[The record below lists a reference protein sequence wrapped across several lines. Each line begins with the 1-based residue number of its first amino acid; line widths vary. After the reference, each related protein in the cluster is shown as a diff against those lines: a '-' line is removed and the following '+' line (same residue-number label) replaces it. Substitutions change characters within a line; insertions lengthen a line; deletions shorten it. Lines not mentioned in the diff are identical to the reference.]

1 MKSKRLLWVL
11 IVAASASVTSVF
23 AADEVKQG
31 SEKKPATV
39 VKKDQAKKDQ
49 VKPITS
55 TAAKDWAYIPIN
67 SNVVVPD
74 VGNSKWVRSPIDNF
88 ILARLNEYKLTP
100 SPEADRA
107 TYIRRVTL
115 DLLGLLPTPE
125 EVEAFEKD
133 KSPDAYEKLVDR
145 LLASPHFGERQARR
159 WLDLARYADSAGF
172 QNDQTRPNNWRY
184 RDYVIKS
191 FNDDKP
197 FNQFVREQIAGDE
210 LWPDSQEAKIATG
223 LLAGYPDNFNS
234 RDLVQRHYQIA
245 TDMTDLVG
253 ETFLASTIGCARCHN
268 HKIDKISQVEYF
280 QLQAFFANTFNNER
294 VELAKGTETQWDI
307 DFISAQAIYQAAI
320 KPITDQQKAILD
332 QVRVKGRQYHN
343 ERYLTDSRD
352 AIFKPKD
359 QWTPLDKWVNARL
372 NAVASERDIAAYL
385 RETSEKT
392 HPQFDPANVERW
404 AEYQRL
410 GEELKKYDNLRPKR
424 GSKTYTA
431 LTELGTVAPETRVRF
446 NGIHERPLEAVEPGL
461 PKLWA
466 ANTQLQITPTATSTG
481 RRTALANWL
490 VSEENPLTARV
501 YVNRVWAQLF
511 AKGIAGI
518 VEDFG
523 RAGDKPTHPELLDYL
538 ATEFVQNN
546 WSPKKLQREIV
557 LSAVYRQAS
566 DERADAVAVD
576 PLNKLLAVYP
586 RKRLDAEEL
595 RDSLLYAS
603 GELDETI
610 GGPAVFPKVP
620 SSLVAGN
627 TLNNGQGG
635 ALWEV
640 AKDPNDHK
648 RRSIYTFVRRSLP
661 YPLTASFDPAD
672 PSKPHHKR
680 DVSTTALQALT
691 LFNSDVVFGWSQA
704 LAGRVISEVGDNESA
719 QLDKLYEILFSR
731 KPTREEKSA
740 LKGFL
745 KEQEKLVE
753 SKTWTDKFEVAVPTG
768 LKDTKNLDPFK
779 AAAFV
784 DLVHAVANSNE
795 FAYRF

>member
-1 MKSKRLLWVL
+1 MKKKTLLWGL
-11 IVAASASVTSVF
+11 ILAASTSVW
-23 AADEVKQG
+23 AASDTKPAP
-31 SEKKPATV
+31 EKKPATT
-39 VKKDQAKKDQ
+39 AKKET

-55 TAAKDWAYIPIN
+55 TAAKDWAYLPVN
-67 SNVVVPD
+67 ANVSVPD
-74 VGNSKWVRSPIDNF
+74 ADNSKWVRSPIDNF
-88 ILARLNEYKLTP
+88 VLARLNEYGLKP
-100 SPEADRA
+100 SEEADRA

-115 DLLGLLPTPE
+115 DLLGLLPTPV

-133 KSPDAYEKLVDR
+133 KSSDAYEKLVDR

-197 FNQFVREQIAGDE
+197 FNQFVREQVAGDE
-210 LWPDSQEAKIATG
+210 IWPDSLEAKIATG

-294 VELAKGTETQWDI
+294 IELPKGSETQWDI
-307 DFISAQAIYQAAI
+307 DFITAQSLYQAAI
-320 KPITDQQKAILD
+320 KPVTDQQKAILD
-332 QVRVKGRQYHN
+332 QVREKGRKYHN

-352 AIFKPKD
+352 AIFKAKD

-385 RETSEKT
+385 RETSERL
-392 HPQFDPANVERW
+392 HPQYDPANVERW
-404 AEYQRL
+404 IEYERL
-410 GEELKKYDNLRPKR
+410 TEELKKYDNLRPRR
-424 GSKTYTA
+424 GSKNYTA
-431 LTELGTVAPETRVRF
+431 LTELGTQAPATHVRF
-446 NGIHERPLEAVEPGL
+446 NGIHERPLDSVEPGL

-466 ANTQLQITPTATSTG
+466 GNNTQLQITPTATSTG

-490 VSEENPLTARV
+490 VSEENPLTTRV

-523 RAGDKPTHPELLDYL
+523 RAGEKPTHPELLDYL
-538 ATEFVQNN
+538 AADFVKNG

-566 DERADAVAVD
+566 EERPDVVAVD
-576 PLNKLLAVYP
+576 PANKLLAVYP

-603 GELDETI
+603 GELDESI

-620 SSLVAGN
+620 ASLVAGN

-635 ALWEV
+635 ALWEE

-704 LAGRVISEVGDNESA
+704 LAGRVISEAGANENA
-719 QLDKLYEILFSR
+719 QLDRLYEILFSR

-753 SKTWTDKFEVAVPTG
+753 NKAWTDKFEVAVPTG
-768 LKDTKNLDPFK
+768 LKDTTNLDPFK

>member
-1 MKSKRLLWVL
+1 MNKKKIYLAALLGL
-11 IVAASASVTSVF
+11 SVSVYGLGQAQ
-23 AADEVKQG
+23 AADVKAGAATKQATAVKM
-31 SEKKPATV
+31 EKI
-39 VKKDQAKKDQ
+39 
-49 VKPITS
+49 KPITS
-55 TAAKDWAYIPIN
+55 NASRDWAYEPI
-67 SNVVVPD
+67 SSSIAVPD
-74 VGNSKWVRSPIDNF
+74 VGNREWVRTPIDNF
-88 ILARLNEYKLTP
+88 ILARLNEHGLKP
-100 SPEADRA
+100 AGEADRA

-115 DLLGLLPTPE
+115 DLIGLLPTPA
-125 EVEAFEKD
+125 EVEAFEQD

-191 FNDDKP
+191 FNEGKP
-197 FNQFVREQIAGDE
+197 FDQFIREQIAGDE
-210 LWPDSQEAKIATG
+210 LWPGSQEAKIATG
-223 LLAGYPDNFNS
+223 FLAGYPDNFNS
-234 RDLVQRHYQIA
+234 RDLVQRHYQIS

-268 HKIDKISQVEYF
+268 HKIDKISQKEYF
-280 QLQAFFANTFNNER
+280 QLQAFFANTIVNER
-294 VELAKGTETQWDI
+294 IELAKGTETQWDI
-307 DFISAQAIYQAAI
+307 DFVTAQAVYQAAI
-320 KPITDQQKAILD
+320 KSITDQQKAILD
-332 QVRVKGRQYHN
+332 KVREKGRQYHN
-343 ERYLTDSRD
+343 ERYLTDSRE
-352 AIFKPKD
+352 AIFKPRD
-359 QWTPLDKWVNARL
+359 QWTPLDKWINFRL
-372 NAVASERDIAAYL
+372 NAVASERDIVAYL
-385 RETSEKT
+385 RETT
-392 HPQFDPANVERW
+392 ANRDHPQYLEANVALW
-404 AEYQRL
+404 TEYQRL
-410 GEELKKYDNLRPKR
+410 AEELKKFDHLRPRR

-431 LTELGTVAPETRVRF
+431 LGELGAEAPETRIRF
-446 NGIHERPLEAVEPGL
+446 NGIHERPLDAVEPAL
-461 PKLWA
+461 PRLWA
-466 ANTQLQITPTATSTG
+466 ANVNLQITPTANSTG

-490 VSEENPLTARV
+490 ASPENPLTPRV

-511 AKGIAGI
+511 SKGIAGI

-523 RAGDKPTHPELLDYL
+523 RAGEKPTHPELLDYL
-538 ATEFVQNN
+538 AGNFVKNGWNVKQ
-546 WSPKKLQREIV
+546 LQREIV
-557 LSAVYRQAS
+557 LSAVYRQSS
-566 DERADAVAVD
+566 DERADALKVD
-576 PLNKLLAVYP
+576 PHNKLLATYP
-586 RKRLDAEEL
+586 RKRLEAEEL

-620 SSLVAGN
+620 ASLVAGN
-627 TLNNGQGG
+627 VLNNGQGG
-635 ALWEV
+635 ALWED

-680 DVSTTALQALT
+680 DVTTTPLQALT

-704 LAGRVISEVGDNESA
+704 LAGRVISEAGANENA
-719 QLDKLYEILFSR
+719 QIETLYEILFSR
-731 KPTREEKSA
+731 KPTNKEKTA

-745 KEQEKLVE
+745 KEQQKLVQN
-753 SKTWTDKFEVAVPTG
+753 KTWTDKFEVAVPTG

-784 DLVHAVANSNE
+784 DLVHAVANSND

>member
-1 MKSKRLLWVL
+1 MKKKTLLWGL
-11 IVAASASVTSVF
+11 ILAASTSVW
-23 AADEVKQG
+23 AAGDTK
-31 SEKKPATV
+31 SAPEKKSPAV
-39 VKKDQAKKDQ
+39 AKKES

-55 TAAKDWAYIPIN
+55 TAAKDWAYLPVN
-67 SNVVVPD
+67 TSVPVPD
-74 VGNSKWVRSPIDNF
+74 AGNSKWVRSPIDNF
-88 ILARLNEYKLTP
+88 VLARLNEYGLKP
-100 SPEADRA
+100 SEEADRA

-115 DLLGLLPTPE
+115 DLLGLLPTPA

-210 LWPDSQEAKIATG
+210 IWPDSQEAKIATG

-294 VELAKGTETQWDI
+294 IELAKGSETQWDI
-307 DFISAQAIYQAAI
+307 DFITAQSVYQAAI

-332 QVRVKGRQYHN
+332 QVREKGRKYHN
-343 ERYLTDSRD
+343 ERYLTDSRE
-352 AIFKPKD
+352 AIFKPKE

-372 NAVASERDIAAYL
+372 NAVASERDIAGYL
-385 RETSEKT
+385 RETSQKG
-392 HPQFDPANVERW
+392 HSQYDPANVERW
-404 AEYQRL
+404 AEYEKL
-410 GEELKKYDNLRPKR
+410 TEELKKYDNLRPRR

-431 LTELGTVAPETRVRF
+431 LTELGTEAPATHVRF

-466 ANTQLQITPTATSTG
+466 GNNTQLQITPTATSTG

-490 VSEENPLTARV
+490 VSEENPLTTRV

-523 RAGDKPTHPELLDYL
+523 RAGEKPTHPELLDYL
-538 ATEFVQNN
+538 AADFVKNG

-557 LSAVYRQAS
+557 LSAVYRQS
-566 DERADAVAVD
+566 SEERADVVAVD
-576 PLNKLLAVYP
+576 PANKLLAVYP
-586 RKRLDAEEL
+586 RKRLEAEEL

-627 TLNNGQGG
+627 VLNNGQGG
-635 ALWEV
+635 ALWED

-704 LAGRVISEVGDNESA
+704 LAGRVISEAGANENA
-719 QLDKLYEILFSR
+719 QLDTLYEILFSR

-753 SKTWTDKFEVAVPTG
+753 SKAWTDKFEVAVPTG